1 MFLKVIDKLKKITKG
16 SHIFNLLILYLQ
28 KPSIMLKKGLFVA
41 ILMASLPYAG
51 AQYIDVDSIY
61 TQCIVDDIESEHFNK
76 LLYAYQHYN
85 NENHVLAAA
94 FFDADLGSITYEF
107 DIGYKEPD
115 KNGLVGLLDYGTY
128 TYDDFDNLYYINYY
142 FYLRKGVG
150 TSIQLDLNVS
160 HFGERFE
167 KTYYLTGV
175 RSTTLSLRDSSLLM
189 IGVHE
194 SPSIESGPDLIS
206 QRSDTTIGVT
216 YFDSQ
221 LQFQSQ
227 TNISGLDNT
236 YAPIVTKPFINGHYM
251 FVRKGEAGGITVDG
265 DSFEVAAE
273 YVVFEINDST
283 TLFRSFS
290 KSPGISV
297 TDIARSQRGELGV
310 LLHGKGTFD
319 GIDFDEGTHMVHYD
333 STGTLTFFKS
343 LLGNKIDAEKQSLSF
358 SNDPSQTFRGSLDF
372 AVTFEEEVDIDG
384 KAYISHGGTDILL
397 VSMDTRGNLIQVN
410 QYGTEVHETVSEI
423 FTIFLPSE
431 DANFIFLG
439 GDYASSIDRRVIGNV
454 ELINTIPGHQKG
466 YLAWKFIAGS
476 DYKAGPRAATTPYA
490 VSITHQKKEP
500 ELVVYPNPSS
510 DFININYSNE
520 QGSWVELS
528 IIDPLGRI
536 YKDLGRLYLDY
547 SRFSER
553 IDISDLQEG
562 LYFLQLKN
570 SQGKISTQNFV
581 VTR

>member
-1 MFLKVIDKLKKITKG
+1 M
-16 SHIFNLLILYLQ
+16 LQ
-28 KPSIMLKKGLFVA
+28 KGLFVA
-41 ILMASLPYAG
+41 ILMASLQYAA

-76 LLYAYQHYN
+76 LLYGYQHSDD
-85 NENHVLAAA
+85 EQFLWASA
-94 FFDADLGSITYEF
+94 FFDAEFGSISYQA
-107 DIGYKEPD
+107 DVDYKDPD
-115 KNGLVGLLDYGTY
+115 KYFILGVLDYSIY
-128 TYDDFDNLYYINYY
+128 SYQNFDALYFIDYHC
-142 FYLRKGVG
+142 FLRKGVG
-150 TSIQLDLNVS
+150 NSIQLDLNVS
-160 HFGERFE
+160 HFGESFQ
-167 KTYYLTGV
+167 KIYDISGV
-175 RSTTLSLRDSSLLM
+175 RSTTISLRDSSLLM
-189 IGVHE
+189 ISVHE
-194 SPSIESGPDLIS
+194 SPSIKSGPDLIS

-216 YFDSQ
+216 YFDSE
-221 LQFQSQ
+221 LQYQSQ

-265 DSFEVAAE
+265 DSFEVAEE

-310 LLHGKGTFD
+310 LLHGKGSFD

-333 STGTLTFFKS
+333 STGTLTFSKS

-476 DYKAGPRAATTPYA
+476 DYKAGPRAVTTPNA

-510 DFININYSNE
+510 DFININYSSE
-520 QGSWVELS
+520 QESWVELS

-547 SRFSER
+547 SKFSER

-570 SQGKISTQNFV
+570 SRGKISTHNFV